1 MFLYYEPC
9 MLGKQYFPAGVFR
22 QCSYTS
28 WCFAPCIAFSSNN
41 HDLLWMPKNNIK
53 KLSQQQNKNKINCS
67 RRCLEVF
74 WNGTI
79 VLQWRQSVIH
89 IFTSECLC
97 IKTTANVNFFHKW
110 WSITL
115 PSFSLVFPSRPCS
128 DQAHFGILTACC
140 PRWQKEYHQIQ
151 DLYPLLAGYLS
162 KRFNEL
168 F

>member
-1 MFLYYEPC
+1 
-9 MLGKQYFPAGVFR
+9 
-22 QCSYTS
+22 
-28 WCFAPCIAFSSNN
+28 
-41 HDLLWMPKNNIK
+41 MPKNNIK

-110 WSITL
+110 WRITL
-115 PSFSLVFPSRPCS
+115 PSFFLVFPSRPCS

-162 KRFNEL
+162 KRSMSCFRLIIILEIKIKIVL
-168 F
+168 LCFGVDVYGKISLALKIWYSRKDLCEGV

>member
-1 MFLYYEPC
+1 
-9 MLGKQYFPAGVFR
+9 MLEEQLQYNNCCCCITNLVCWVNNNFPQVYLGSAVTLLGVLHNVLPL
-22 QCSYTS
+22 
-28 WCFAPCIAFSSNN
+28 APIIMISSGC
-41 HDLLWMPKNNIK
+41 LKNNIK

-79 VLQWRQSVIH
+79 VL
-89 IFTSECLC
+89 
-97 IKTTANVNFFHKW
+97 HKW